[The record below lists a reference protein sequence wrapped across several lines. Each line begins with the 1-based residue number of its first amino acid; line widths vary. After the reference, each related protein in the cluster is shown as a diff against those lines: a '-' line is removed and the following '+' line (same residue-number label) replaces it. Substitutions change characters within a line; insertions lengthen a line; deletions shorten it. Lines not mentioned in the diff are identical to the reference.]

1 MVSTV
6 SSEVTEISY
15 LSVTI
20 TRDEFLMLCLE
31 NSMKQGY
38 IPIGLGQIS
47 NKDERLKIAAS
58 LRALGVQVGDNVIND
73 SSVHNILTYQGE
85 TGNLYGFS
93 IWNVEGHPCLC
104 SGDFTKENYLCLPLQ
119 FKGKKWDVGGRVL
132 ERREETIETKNPE
145 TQSVTKKQI
154 IYFVLKAENLQF
166 YLDDEAYLIEEFKL
180 RIEPKLQLIPDP
192 SKKFYPDFETVLASI
207 TQKRGE
213 TEEQVLTKF
222 AELLRKPSSGGGL
235 SLKLSALTLPYAL
248 MGLPCPKFCLPI
260 KSFVKGKTYENEKGE
275 LVNEGYIVEID
286 PNYLPSV
293 APMEWVKKYQNY
305 KQFEGVIRFKIQ
317 PNFRSSFP
325 YFDQMADLM
334 QQHIDQG
341 TLLLWIEDY
350 NRGKNGQI
358 NPNYYPSHRIQIGV
372 RPTHPT
378 SFPSVDLA
386 SLNLPMYEPG
396 DTSSNAPQL
405 EAAPTVETTA
415 VEVEEDPFDDI
426 PF

>member
-6 SSEVTEISY
+6 SSNVSEVNEITY

-38 IPIGLGQIS
+38 VPIGLSHI
-47 NKDERLKIAAS
+47 NDRDERLKLYAT
-58 LRALGVQVGDNVIND
+58 LQALGLNEHNSNVE
-73 SSVHNILTYQGE
+73 NILNYHGE

-104 SGDFTKENYLCLPLQ
+104 SGDFTQDYLCLPLQ
-119 FKGKKWDVGGRVL
+119 FKGKKWYVGDRVL
-132 ERREETIETKNPE
+132 ERQEETIDATNPE
-145 TQSVTKKQI
+145 TQAVTKKQI
-154 IYFVLKAENLQF
+154 IYFVLKAENLEF
-166 YLDDEAYLIEEFKL
+166 DLHDESYLIEEFKL
-180 RIEPKLQLIPDP
+180 RIDPKLQLIPSSNDP
-192 SKKFYPDFETVLASI
+192 NKKFYPDFETVLSSI
-207 TQKRGE
+207 TQKKGE
-213 TEEQVLTKF
+213 TEEQVLAKF

-248 MGLPCPKFCLPI
+248 MGLPCPKFCLPVR
-260 KSFVKGKTYENEKGE
+260 SFTKGKTYENKKGE
-275 LVNEGYIVEID
+275 MVNEGYIVEVD
-286 PNYLPSV
+286 PDYLPPV
-293 APMEWVKKYQNY
+293 TPMEWVEKYQNY
-305 KQFEGVIRFKIQ
+305 RQFEGITRFKIQ
-317 PNFRSSFP
+317 PNFTASYP

-358 NPNYYPSHRIQIGV
+358 NPTYYPKHRIQIGV
-372 RPTHPT
+372 RPTHST
-378 SFPSVDLA
+378 SFPSVDIA
-386 SLNLPMYEPG
+386 SLNLPMYEPEG
-396 DTSSNAPQL
+396 ASSNVPQL
-405 EAAPTVETTA
+405 EAAPTVDTTA
-415 VEVEEDPFDDI
+415 VEVDPYDDI